1 MDRQLSTVQIGRIF
15 AMVLCSVCCG
25 FFITF
30 IIIAAVD
37 SSHKPTTN
45 VDDTEPPRQNITQFN
60 GEHALISGYRRQYMN
75 DDAYLPNGVRDMVAN
90 FIGLPFSLEW
100 RGCALVAVFPYP
112 LDFGDGLV
120 YQFWPD
126 GDKKLPYTLSKGP
139 SEVSPWESEDQPETM
154 FYRHR
159 VGSDGRNADQWK
171 TVNLAVQRA
180 YLDEKDDLQY
190 RELATTSVDVPDFRE
205 TLRDTV
211 SSDLKLELRPF
222 PREDVLEPEDQYFKI
237 GYCLIRLTRYYF
249 GDSYKVVSTNGEPL
263 GTSTDE
269 KQYFESPNFQG
280 TIKYNRH
287 TKKWEWALGIKFEK
301 ADVGTGSVA

>member
-154 FYRHR
+154 FYLDRD
-159 VGSDGRNADQWK
+159 GSWGSTTDKWK
-171 TVNLAVQRA
+171 TVTLAVER
-180 YLDEKDDLQY
+180 YSNGKF
-190 RELATTSVDVPDFRE
+190 RTLATTKSVAVPDFRR
-205 TLRDTV
+205 TLREAV
-211 SSDLKLELRPF
+211 SSDLNLKLREF
-222 PREDVLEPEDQYFKI
+222 PREDVLKPEDQYFKI

-249 GDSYKVVSTNGEPL
+249 GDSYKVVSLGGYPL
-263 GTSTDE
+263 GTSDKR
-269 KQYFESPNFQG
+269 KQFYESPNFRG
-280 TIKYNRH
+280 AIKYNRDA
-287 TKKWEWALGIKFEK
+287 KKWEWVMHKFEK